1 MAVVERIYAKA
12 LYDAARGKGRLAEVR
27 AELADFDASVQE
39 VPELR
44 ALLRNPQL
52 DPRVK
57 ASALEEILGE
67 GDVIFRNFVRLLAE
81 KGRIAALHEV
91 AREFERLI
99 ARDERRLEVEL
110 TTAFELSD
118 EEAGRIVSQIEQASG
133 RRVDATRKVDPRLI
147 GGVVLQAGSLRVDA
161 SVSGRIERLR
171 RELIS
176 GSRA

>member
-1 MAVVERIYAKA
+1 MAVAERIYAQA
-12 LYDAARGKGRLAEVR
+12 LYDAASAAGRLAEVR
-27 AELADFDASVQE
+27 EELGDFDASVQE

-52 DPRVK
+52 DGRVK
-57 ASALEEILGE
+57 ARALEEILGA
-67 GDVIFRNFVRLLAE
+67 GDEILRNFVLLLAE
-81 KGRIAALHEV
+81 KSRIVQLHEI

-118 EEAGRIVSQIEQASG
+118 EEAGRIVSQIEHASG
-133 RRVDATRKVDPRLI
+133 RRVDATRKVDPSLI
-147 GGVVLQAGSLRVDA
+147 GGVVLRAGSLRVDA
-161 SVSGRIERLR
+161 SVSGRLQRLR
-171 RELIS
+171 RELVQ